1 MGRRAPVAEGA
12 ARRPAYVDRPVRED
26 CSIIAAAAAHV
37 ARRSAQLRE
46 AAPHPRAAGAMMA
59 EMRLHFL
66 GATRTVTGSQYLLET
81 DRARVVI
88 DCGMF
93 QGSPHDVIRNRVP
106 FAYQPSEIDALLLT
120 HAHLDH
126 CGLIPHLA
134 ASGFRKPIYAT
145 KGTVDLTRL
154 VLLDSAKLQEE
165 FARGHQR
172 FAERNPDRA
181 AAEDEATTAEL
192 AAATKEDPAAATR
205 EASPAAITAL
215 RAPLYTVDDTN
226 AALALFHGIDYGAE
240 VQVAPGITATF
251 LDAGHILGSAIIRVR
266 VMEANQER
274 TIVFSGD
281 LGRTGTP
288 IIRDPTP
295 VTTADYLLI
304 ESTYGGKTHEPEE
317 EAIRLLGEAVK
328 LTCDANGVLLVPS
341 FAIGR
346 TQEIVYQ
353 LNRLLSA
360 GTIPRLPLYLDSPMA
375 QKASEVYRA
384 HPDYFDDDARALI
397 ARHDAP
403 IDYPDAVVTSSA
415 EDSFAIEQAARP
427 LMVIASN
434 GMITGGRIVQ
444 HVKALVADPAMTLLF
459 VGYQGD
465 GTLGAHLQQGA
476 TEVRIDGQDLEV
488 HCQVRSISGFSAHAD
503 EPELLAWLGKLTKKP
518 RTTFIV
524 HGDPAAQAAFE
535 PKVRALG
542 FATAVPRW
550 RETVELT

>member
-1 MGRRAPVAEGA
+1 
-12 ARRPAYVDRPVRED
+12 
-26 CSIIAAAAAHV
+26 
-37 ARRSAQLRE
+37 
-46 AAPHPRAAGAMMA
+46 MMA

-81 DRARVVI
+81 DRARVLI

-106 FAYQPSEIDALLLT
+106 FAYQPGDVDALLLT

-134 ASGFRKPIYAT
+134 ASGFRKAIYAT
-145 KGTVDLTRL
+145 KGSVDLTRL

-165 FARGHQR
+165 FAQSHQR
-172 FAERNPDRA
+172 FAKRNPDRA
-181 AAEDEATTAEL
+181 AAEDEATMAEL
-192 AAATKEDPAAATR
+192 AAATTKDPAAATR
-205 EASPAAITAL
+205 DAAPAATTEL

-226 AALALFHGIDYGAE
+226 AALALFHGIDYGTE
-240 VQVAPGITATF
+240 LQVAPGITATF
-251 LDAGHILGSAIIRVR
+251 VDAGHILGSAIIRVR
-266 VMEANQER
+266 VIEGDTER

-281 LGRTGTP
+281 LGRPGSP

-295 VTTADYLLI
+295 VTSADYLLI
-304 ESTYGGKTHEPEE
+304 ESTYGGKTHEPQE

-328 LTCDANGVLLVPS
+328 LTGDAKGVLLVPS

-346 TQEIVYQ
+346 TQEIVYE
-353 LNRLLSA
+353 LGRLLSA
-360 GTIPRLPLYLDSPMA
+360 GTIPHLPLYLDSPMA
-375 QKASEVYRA
+375 QTASDVYRA
-384 HPDYFDDDARALI
+384 HLDYFDDDTRALI
-397 ARHDAP
+397 TRHDPP

-415 EDSFAIEQAARP
+415 KESVAIEHAARP

-465 GTLGAHLQQGA
+465 GTLGASLQQGA
-476 TEVRIDGQDLEV
+476 TQARIDGQDLEV

-503 EPELLAWLGKLTKKP
+503 EPELLAWLGNFTAKP

-542 FATAVPRW
+542 FATAVPDW
-550 RETVELT
+550 RQTVELT

>member
-1 MGRRAPVAEGA
+1 
-12 ARRPAYVDRPVRED
+12 
-26 CSIIAAAAAHV
+26 
-37 ARRSAQLRE
+37 
-46 AAPHPRAAGAMMA
+46 
-59 EMRLHFL
+59 MRLHFL

-81 DRARVVI
+81 DQARVVV
-88 DCGMF
+88 DCGLF

-106 FAYQPSEIDALLLT
+106 FAYQPGEIDALLLT

-134 ASGFRKPIYAT
+134 ASGFSKPIYAT
-145 KGTVDLTRL
+145 KGTVDLTRI

-165 FARGHQR
+165 AAQSHQR
-172 FAERNPDRA
+172 FATRNPDRA

-192 AAATKEDPAAATR
+192 AAATTEDPAAATR
-205 EASPAAITAL
+205 AASPAAITAL
-215 RAPLYTVDDTN
+215 RAPLYTVADTT
-226 AALALFHGIDYGAE
+226 AALPLFHGVDYGAE
-240 VQVAPGITATF
+240 VPVAPGVTATF
-251 LDAGHILGSAIIRVR
+251 MDAGHILGSAIIRLR
-266 VMEANQER
+266 VTEGGQER

-281 LGRTGTP
+281 LGRPHSP
-288 IIRDPTP
+288 ILRDPTL

-317 EAIRLLGEAVK
+317 EAIRLLGEAVR
-328 LTCDANGVLLVPS
+328 LTSDAKGVLLMPS

-360 GTIPRLPLYLDSPMA
+360 GTIPHVPLYLDSPMA
-375 QKASEVYRA
+375 QKATDVYRA
-384 HPDYFDDDARALI
+384 YLDYFDDDARALI
-397 ARHDAP
+397 ARHDTP
-403 IDYPDAVVTSSA
+403 IDYPDAIVTNNPK
-415 EDSFAIEQAARP
+415 DSLAIEQAGRP
-427 LMVIASN
+427 LMVVASN

-444 HVKALVADPAMTLLF
+444 HVKTLVGDPTMTLLF

-476 TEVRIDGQDLEV
+476 TKIRIDGQDLEV

-503 EPELLAWLGKLTKKP
+503 EPELLAWLGNFTQKP
-518 RTTFIV
+518 RMTFIV

-535 PKVRALG
+535 PKVQAPWFCDRASNMEG
-542 FATAVPRW
+542 DVD
-550 RETVELT
+550 LT

>member
-1 MGRRAPVAEGA
+1 
-12 ARRPAYVDRPVRED
+12 
-26 CSIIAAAAAHV
+26 
-37 ARRSAQLRE
+37 
-46 AAPHPRAAGAMMA
+46 MMA

-106 FAYQPSEIDALLLT
+106 FAYQPGEIDALLLT

-145 KGTVDLTRL
+145 RGTVDLTRL

-165 FARGHQR
+165 AAQSHQR
-172 FAERNPDRA
+172 FATRNPDRA

-192 AAATKEDPAAATR
+192 AAATTEDPAAATR
-205 EASPAAITAL
+205 AASPAAVTAL
-215 RAPLYTVDDTN
+215 RAPLYTVVDTN
-226 AALALFHGIDYGAE
+226 TALALFHGIDYEAE
-240 VQVAPGITATF
+240 VPVAPGITATF
-251 LDAGHILGSAIIRVR
+251 MDAGHILGSAIIRVR
-266 VMEANQER
+266 VTEGDQER

-281 LGRTGTP
+281 LGRPATP
-288 IIRDPTP
+288 ILRDPTL

-304 ESTYGGKTHEPEE
+304 ESTYGGKIHEPEE
-317 EAIRLLGEAVK
+317 EAIRLLGEAVR
-328 LTCDANGVLLVPS
+328 LTSDAKGVLLMPS

-353 LNRLLSA
+353 LNRLLGA
-360 GTIPRLPLYLDSPMA
+360 GTTPHLPLYLDSPMA
-375 QKASEVYRA
+375 QKATAIYRA
-384 HPDYFDDDARALI
+384 YSDYFDDDARALI

-403 IDYPDAVVTSSA
+403 IDYPDAIVTNDPK
-415 EDSFAIEQAARP
+415 DSLAIEQAARP
-427 LMVIASN
+427 LMVVASN

-476 TEVRIDGQDLEV
+476 TQVRIDGQDLEV

-503 EPELLAWLGKLTKKP
+503 EPELLAWLGNFTKKP

-542 FATAVPRW
+542 FATAVPGW
-550 RETVELT
+550 RETAELT

>member
-1 MGRRAPVAEGA
+1 
-12 ARRPAYVDRPVRED
+12 
-26 CSIIAAAAAHV
+26 
-37 ARRSAQLRE
+37 
-46 AAPHPRAAGAMMA
+46 MMA

-81 DRARVVI
+81 DRARVLV

-93 QGSPHDVIRNRVP
+93 QGSPNDVIRNRVP
-106 FAYQPSEIDALLLT
+106 FAYQPSEVNALLLT

-126 CGLIPHLA
+126 CGLIPHLS
-134 ASGFRKPIYAT
+134 ASGFKNPIYAT
-145 KGTVDLTRL
+145 KGSVDLTRL

-165 FARGHQR
+165 FSQSHQR
-172 FAERNPDRA
+172 FAKKNPDRA
-181 AAEDEATTAEL
+181 AAEDEATMVDL
-192 AAATKEDPAAATR
+192 AAAAKEDPAAATR
-205 EASPAAITAL
+205 NAEPAAVTEL
-215 RAPLYTVDDTN
+215 RQPLYTVDDTN
-226 AALALFHGIDYGAE
+226 TALALFKGIDYGAE
-240 VQVAPGITATF
+240 VQVAPGITATY

-266 VMEANQER
+266 VMEGDQER
-274 TIVFSGD
+274 VIVFSGD
-281 LGRTGTP
+281 LGRPGSP

-295 VTTADYLLI
+295 VTAADWLLI
-304 ESTYGGKTHEPEE
+304 ESTYGGKTHEPQE

-328 LTCDANGVLLVPS
+328 LTGDAKGVLLMPS

-346 TQEIVYQ
+346 TQEIVYE

-360 GTIPRLPLYLDSPMA
+360 GTIPHLPLYLDSPMA
-375 QKASEVYRA
+375 SKASDVYRA
-384 HPDYFDDDARALI
+384 HLDYFDDDARALV
-397 ARHDAP
+397 ARNDDLL
-403 IDYPDAVVTSSA
+403 DYPGAIVTNDAKESL
-415 EDSFAIEQAARP
+415 AIEQAARP
-427 LMVIASN
+427 FMVVASN

-444 HVKALVADPAMTLLF
+444 HVKALVGDPGMTLLF

-476 TEVRIDGQDLEV
+476 KQVRIDGQDVEV

-503 EPELLAWLGKLTKKP
+503 EPELLAWLGNFTKKP

-542 FATAVPRW
+542 FATSVPDW
-550 RETVELT
+550 RETIELT

>member
-1 MGRRAPVAEGA
+1 
-12 ARRPAYVDRPVRED
+12 
-26 CSIIAAAAAHV
+26 
-37 ARRSAQLRE
+37 
-46 AAPHPRAAGAMMA
+46 MMA
-59 EMRLHFL
+59 EMRLTFL

-81 DRARVVI
+81 SRARVVV

-106 FAYQPSEIDALLLT
+106 FAYRPGEIDALLLT

-126 CGLIPHLA
+126 CGLIPHLS
-134 ASGFRKPIYAT
+134 ASGFRKPIYGT

-165 FARGHQR
+165 AAKSHQR
-172 FAERNPDRA
+172 FATRNPDRA
-181 AAEDEATTAEL
+181 AAEDEET
-192 AAATKEDPAAATR
+192 AAALTAASKEDPAAATR
-205 EASPAAITAL
+205 EAPPEAVTGL
-215 RAPLYTVDDTN
+215 REALYTVDDTN
-226 AALALFHGIDYGAE
+226 TALGLFHGIDYGAE
-240 VQVAPGITATF
+240 IQVAPGITATY

-266 VMEANQER
+266 AVDGDQER

-281 LGRTGTP
+281 IGRPGSP

-304 ESTYGGKTHEPEE
+304 ESTYGGKTHEPQE

-328 LTCDANGVLLVPS
+328 LTGDAKGVLLMPS

-346 TQEIVYQ
+346 TQEIVYE
-353 LNRLLSA
+353 LDRLLSA
-360 GTIPRLPLYLDSPMA
+360 GTIPHLPLYLDSPMA
-375 QKASEVYRA
+375 QKASDVYRSYL
-384 HPDYFDDDARALI
+384 DYFDDDTRALI
-397 ARHDAP
+397 AQHDAP
-403 IDYPDAVVTSSA
+403 IDYPDAIMTNN
-415 EDSFAIEQAARP
+415 EKDSLAIEHAPRP
-427 LMVIASN
+427 LVVVASN

-444 HVKALVADPAMTLLF
+444 HVKALVGDPAMTLLF

-465 GTLGAHLQQGA
+465 GTLGAQLQQGA
-476 TEVRIDGQDLEV
+476 KRVRIDGQDLDV

-503 EPELLAWLGKLTKKP
+503 EPELLGWLGNLTKKP

-542 FATAVPRW
+542 FTTAVPSW
-550 RETVELT
+550 RDSVELT

>member
-1 MGRRAPVAEGA
+1 
-12 ARRPAYVDRPVRED
+12 
-26 CSIIAAAAAHV
+26 
-37 ARRSAQLRE
+37 
-46 AAPHPRAAGAMMA
+46 
-59 EMRLHFL
+59 MRLHFL

-106 FAYQPSEIDALLLT
+106 FAYGPSVIDALLLT

-181 AAEDEATTAEL
+181 AVEDEETTVEL
-192 AAATKEDPAAATR
+192 AAAAKEDPAAATR
-205 EASPAAITAL
+205 EASPAAITGL

-226 AALALFHGIDYGAE
+226 AALALFHGIDYGAKL
-240 VQVAPGITATF
+240 QVATGITATF

-266 VMEANQER
+266 VMEGDTER

-281 LGRTGTP
+281 LGRPGSP
-288 IIRDPTP
+288 IIRDPTA

-304 ESTYGGKTHEPEE
+304 ESTYGGKTHEPQE
-317 EAIRLLGEAVK
+317 EAIRLLGDAVK
-328 LTCDANGVLLVPS
+328 LTGHAEGVLLVPS

-346 TQEIVYQ
+346 TQEIVYE

-360 GTIPRLPLYLDSPMA
+360 GTIPHLPLYLDSPMA
-375 QKASEVYRA
+375 GKASDVYRA
-384 HPDYFDDDARALI
+384 HLDYFDEDARALV
-397 ARHDAP
+397 ARNDDLL
-403 IDYPDAVVTSSA
+403 DYPDAIVTNNVK
-415 EDSFAIEQAARP
+415 DSLAIEQAAR
-427 LMVIASN
+427 
-434 GMITGGRIVQ
+434 
-444 HVKALVADPAMTLLF
+444 
-459 VGYQGD
+459 
-465 GTLGAHLQQGA
+465 
-476 TEVRIDGQDLEV
+476 
-488 HCQVRSISGFSAHAD
+488 
-503 EPELLAWLGKLTKKP
+503 
-518 RTTFIV
+518 
-524 HGDPAAQAAFE
+524 
-535 PKVRALG
+535 
-542 FATAVPRW
+542 
-550 RETVELT
+550 

>member
-1 MGRRAPVAEGA
+1 
-12 ARRPAYVDRPVRED
+12 
-26 CSIIAAAAAHV
+26 
-37 ARRSAQLRE
+37 
-46 AAPHPRAAGAMMA
+46 MA
-59 EMRLHFL
+59 TVRLHFL

-81 DRARVVI
+81 DHARVVI

-106 FAYQPSEIDALLLT
+106 FAYEPNAIDALLLT

-126 CGLIPHLA
+126 CGLIPHLV
-134 ASGFRKPIYAT
+134 ASGFRKPVY
-145 KGTVDLTRL
+145 GTRGTMDLTRL

-165 FARGHQR
+165 AAESHQR
-172 FAERNPDRA
+172 FAARHADRA
-181 AAEDEATTAEL
+181 AAEDEATMAEL
-192 AAATKEDPAAATR
+192 AAATREDPAAATR
-205 EASPAAITAL
+205 EAAPAAITAL
-215 RAPLYTVDDTN
+215 REPLYTVADAN
-226 AALALFHGIDYGAE
+226 AALALFRGIDYGAE
-240 VQVAPGITATF
+240 APVAPGITATF

-266 VMEANQER
+266 VREGDRDR

-281 LGRTGTP
+281 LGRPGTP

-295 VTTADYLLI
+295 VALADYLLI
-304 ESTYGGKTHEPEE
+304 ESTYGGRTHEPEE

-328 LTCDANGVLLVPS
+328 LTADAKGVLLMPS

-346 TQEIVYQ
+346 TQEIVYR
-353 LNRLLSA
+353 LNGLLQA

-375 QKASEVYRA
+375 QKASDVYRA
-384 HPDYFDDDARALI
+384 HSEYFDDDARALI

-403 IDYPDAVVTSSA
+403 IDYPGAVTTSSA
-415 EDSFAIEQAARP
+415 KDSLAIEQAARP
-427 LMVIASN
+427 LMVVASN

-444 HVKALVADPAMTLLF
+444 HVKALVGDPGMTLLF

-476 TEVRIDGQDLEV
+476 THVRIDGEDLEV
-488 HCQVRSISGFSAHAD
+488 HCRVRSIDGFSAHAD
-503 EPELLAWLGKLTKKP
+503 EPELLAWLGNFTTKP

-542 FATAVPRW
+542 FATAVPGW
-550 RETVELT
+550 RETVELA

>member
-1 MGRRAPVAEGA
+1 MV
-12 ARRPAYVDRPVRED
+12 
-26 CSIIAAAAAHV
+26 
-37 ARRSAQLRE
+37 
-46 AAPHPRAAGAMMA
+46 

-106 FAYQPSEIDALLLT
+106 FAYQPGQVDALLLT

-134 ASGFRKPIYAT
+134 ASGLRKPIFAT
-145 KGTVDLTRL
+145 RGTVDLTRL

-165 FARGHQR
+165 AAQSHQR
-172 FAERNPDRA
+172 FAARHPDRA

-192 AAATKEDPAAATR
+192 AAATKGDPAAATR
-205 EASPAAITAL
+205 EASPAAITGL
-215 RAPLYTVDDTN
+215 RAPLYTLDDTN
-226 AALALFHGIDYGAE
+226 AALALFHGLDYGAE
-240 VQVAPGITATF
+240 VQIAPGITATF
-251 LDAGHILGSAIIRVR
+251 LDAGHILGSSIIRVR
-266 VMEANQER
+266 VVEGDRER

-281 LGRTGTP
+281 LGRPGSP
-288 IIRDPTP
+288 IIRDPTS

-304 ESTYGGKTHEPEE
+304 ESTYGGRTHEPEE
-317 EAIRLLGEAVK
+317 EAVRLLGEAVK
-328 LTCDANGVLLVPS
+328 MTGEAKGVLLIPS

-346 TQEIVYQ
+346 TQEIVYH
-353 LNRLLSA
+353 LDRLLHA
-360 GTIPRLPLYLDSPMA
+360 GTVPAMPLYLDSPMA
-375 QKASEVYRA
+375 QKASDVYRA

-403 IDYPDAVVTSSA
+403 IDYPDAVVARSA
-415 EDSFAIEQAARP
+415 KDSLAIEQAARP
-427 LMVIASN
+427 LMVVASN
-434 GMITGGRIVQ
+434 GMVTGGRIVH
-444 HVKALVADPAMTLLF
+444 HVKALVGDPAMTLLF

-465 GTLGAHLQQGA
+465 GTLGAHLEQGA
-476 TEVRIDGQDLEV
+476 RQVRIDGDDLEV

-503 EPELLAWLGKLTKKP
+503 EPELLAWLGNFTKRP

-542 FATAVPRW
+542 FSTAVPDW
-550 RETVELT
+550 RESVELA